1 MRETA
6 MRDVVQEAKSIVAP
20 FGALM
25 SAAKTMLRAA
35 MRRRII
41 AQAQAATSDFRISGW
56 VLKNSAASGDCV
68 HFGLVFQETAR
79 E

>member
-25 SAAKTMLRAA
+25 SAAKTMVRAA

-41 AQAQAATSDFRISGW
+41 AQAQAATSDFRISG
-56 VLKNSAASGDCV
+56 
-68 HFGLVFQETAR
+68 
-79 E
+79 